1 MFQLNPR
8 KISTFTFV
16 FMINVPPVSAVVSL
30 FKKIMNSGISEDM
43 SFDEVK
49 RTRLINICILSC
61 MPICSTF
68 TLVNFFQHK
77 YILSLICFVVFLG
90 GISILYIHFKRRF
103 YLARLVLLAGSTIL
117 FTASALL
124 YRNGAE
130 HFLLLNI
137 VLALILFNN
146 KWFTYAFSAA
156 NACLYLLVYFTINR
170 HIEIEVITNWRVGM
184 NIGMMLTLFI
194 VGLNYFRKEHINYQQ
209 QIEEK
214 HRELYM
220 QQLQLIDQKDVLE
233 KNNRSLE
240 ILNQSKEKLFSIIA
254 HDMTSPLGNLRGSL
268 NLLQYN
274 MMSPEEFTS
283 ISSLLIQ
290 QVESLE
296 GSLSNLLHWS
306 RSQLNGISVQ
316 SSVFAVV
323 PLITEQINL
332 FGSVIIKKELRVV
345 NNIEHH
351 VSCRADTDH
360 FKIIFRNLLTNAIK
374 FSAPGSGIHIYSSKE
389 NGYTMIS
396 IADEGAGIA
405 AEQLQLL
412 TSGRIN
418 ISTRGTLNEKG
429 TGMGLLLCKEFIEK
443 NNGRFIIKPNY
454 PTGSVF
460 TIALPA
466 ATLSA

>member
-1 MFQLNPR
+1 
-8 KISTFTFV
+8 
-16 FMINVPPVSAVVSL
+16 MINVPPVSAAVSL
-30 FKKIMNSGISEDM
+30 FKRITNSGISEDM
-43 SFDEVK
+43 PFDEVK
-49 RTRLINICILSC
+49 RTRLINLCILSC
-61 MPICSTF
+61 MPICSSF
-68 TLVNFFQHK
+68 SLVNFLQHK
-77 YILSLICFVVFLG
+77 YTLALICFIVFVG
-90 GISILYIHFKRRF
+90 GVSILYINYKRKF
-103 YLARLVLLAGSTIL
+103 YLARLILISGSTIL
-117 FTASALL
+117 FTSSAML

-130 HFLLLNI
+130 HYLLLNI

-146 KWFTYAFSAA
+146 KWFIYAFSAV
-156 NACLYLLVYFTINR
+156 NAGLYLLVYFTISR
-170 HIEIEVITNWRVGM
+170 HIEIEIITGWRACM
-184 NIGMMLTLFI
+184 NIGMMLILFI
-194 VGLNYFRKEHINYQQ
+194 VSLNYFRKEHINYQQ

-214 HRELYM
+214 HRELYV
-220 QQLQLIDQKDVLE
+220 QQLQLMDQKDVLE

-268 NLLQYN
+268 NLVQYN
-274 MMSPEEFTS
+274 MMSAEEFTD

-316 SSVFAVV
+316 SSVFAVM

-332 FGSVIIKKELRVV
+332 FSPVITKKELRVV
-345 NNIEHH
+345 NNIQHH

-374 FSAPGSGIHIYSSKE
+374 FSTPGTGIHIYSSKE
-389 NGYTMIS
+389 NGFVLIS

-405 AEQLQLL
+405 SEQLQLL
-412 TSGRIN
+412 TAGRIN
-418 ISTRGTLNEKG
+418 VSTRGTQNEKG
-429 TGMGLLLCKEFIEK
+429 TGMGLLLCKEFVEK
-443 NNGRFIIKPNY
+443 NHGRLIIKPNY

-466 ATLSA
+466 DTLSA

>member
-1 MFQLNPR
+1 
-8 KISTFTFV
+8 
-16 FMINVPPVSAVVSL
+16 MINVPPVSAVVLL
-30 FKKIMNSGISEDM
+30 FKRIVNSGINGDM
-43 SFDEVK
+43 PFDEVK

-61 MPICSTF
+61 MPICSSF
-68 TLVNFFQHK
+68 SVINFFQHK
-77 YILSLICFVVFLG
+77 YLLALICFIVFLG
-90 GISILYIHFKRRF
+90 GVSILYINFKRRF
-103 YLARLVLLAGSTIL
+103 YLARLILLAGSTIV

-146 KWFTYAFSAA
+146 KWFTYAFSAV
-156 NACLYLLVYFTINR
+156 NAGLYLLIYFSITR
-170 HIEIEVITNWRVGM
+170 HLEIELIAGWRIFM
-184 NIGMMLTLFI
+184 NISMMLILFM
-194 VGLNYFRKEHINYQQ
+194 VALNYFRSEHVNHQQ
-209 QIEEK
+209 QIEER
-214 HRELYM
+214 HRELYV
-220 QQLQLIDQKDVLE
+220 QQLQLMDQKDVLE

-268 NLLQYN
+268 NLLQHN
-274 MMSPEEFTS
+274 MMSPDEFAS

-323 PLITEQINL
+323 PLITEQIDL
-332 FGSVIIKKELRVV
+332 FSPVISKKELRVV

-351 VSCRADTDH
+351 ISCQADTDH

-374 FSAPGSGIHIYSSKE
+374 FSTPGAGIHIYSSKE
-389 NGYTMIS
+389 NGFIMIS

-405 AEQLQLL
+405 SEQLQLL
-412 TSGRIN
+412 SAGRIN
-418 ISTRGTLNEKG
+418 TSTRGTLNEKG

-443 NNGRFIIKPNY
+443 NHGRFIIKPNY
-454 PTGSVF
+454 PTGSIF

-466 ATLSA
+466 ASLSA

>member
-1 MFQLNPR
+1 
-8 KISTFTFV
+8 
-16 FMINVPPVSAVVSL
+16 
-30 FKKIMNSGISEDM
+30 MNSGIREDM
-43 SFDEVK
+43 PFDEVK

-61 MPICSTF
+61 MPICSSF
-68 TLVNFFQHK
+68 TVVNIFQHK
-77 YILSLICFVVFLG
+77 YVLALICFIVFLG
-90 GISILYIHFKRRF
+90 GISILYINFKRKF
-103 YLARLVLLAGSTIL
+103 YLARIILISGSTIM
-117 FTASALL
+117 FASSAIL

-137 VLALILFNN
+137 VLAIILFNN
-146 KWFTYAFSAA
+146 KWFTYGFSTV
-156 NACLYLLVYFTINR
+156 NATLYLFIVLTISR
-170 HIEIEVITNWRVGM
+170 HLEIEIISSWRVLM
-184 NIGMMLTLFI
+184 NIGMMLVLFVI
-194 VGLNYFRKEHINYQQ
+194 ALNYFREEHVNYQQ

-214 HRELYM
+214 HRELYI
-220 QQLQLIDQKDVLE
+220 QQLQLMDQKDVLE

-268 NLLQYN
+268 DLLQHKL
-274 MMSPEEFTS
+274 MSAEEFVS
-283 ISSLLIQ
+283 ISSMLIQ

-316 SSVFAVV
+316 SSVFTVV
-323 PLITEQINL
+323 PLISEQLNL
-332 FGSVIIKKELRVV
+332 FEPVIAKKELRIV
-345 NNIEHH
+345 NNIEQH
-351 VSCRADTDH
+351 VCCQADTDH

-374 FSAPGSGIHIYSSKE
+374 FSAPGAGIHIYSSKE
-389 NGYTMIS
+389 SGYVLIS
-396 IADEGAGIA
+396 VADEGSGISD
-405 AEQLQLL
+405 EQLQLL
-412 TSGRIN
+412 TAGRIN
-418 ISTRGTLNEKG
+418 VSTRGTQNEKG

-443 NNGRFIIKPNY
+443 NQGRFIIKPNY

>member
-1 MFQLNPR
+1 MQ
-8 KISTFTFV
+8 
-16 FMINVPPVSAVVSL
+16 
-30 FKKIMNSGISEDM
+30 
-43 SFDEVK
+43 FDEVK
-49 RTRLINICILSC
+49 RTRLINICIISC
-61 MPICSTF
+61 MPICSSF
-68 TLVNFFQHK
+68 TLVNFLQHK
-77 YILSLICFVVFLG
+77 YILAVICLLVFLG
-90 GISILYIHFKRRF
+90 GISIIYIHFKRKY
-103 YLARLVLLAGSTIL
+103 YLARIILIAGSTVM
-117 FTASALL
+117 FASSAIL
-124 YRNGAE
+124 YRNGSE

-137 VLALILFNN
+137 VLAIILFNN
-146 KWFTYAFSAA
+146 KWFTYGFSAV
-156 NACLYLLVYFTINR
+156 NALLYLFIVITISR
-170 HIEIEVITNWRVGM
+170 HLEIEIISNWRVCM
-184 NIGMMLTLFI
+184 NIGMMLVLFVI
-194 VGLNYFRKEHINYQQ
+194 ALNYFREEHVNYQQ

-214 HRELYM
+214 HRELYI
-220 QQLQLIDQKDVLE
+220 QQLQLMDQKDVLE

-268 NLLQYN
+268 DLLQHN

-316 SSVFAVV
+316 SSAFTIV
-323 PLITEQINL
+323 PLILEQISL
-332 FGSVIIKKELRVV
+332 FEPVIIKKQLRIV

-351 VSCRADTDH
+351 VACQADSDH

-389 NGYTMIS
+389 NGFVHIS
-396 IADEGAGIA
+396 VADEGAGISE
-405 AEQLQLL
+405 EQIQLL
-412 TSGRIN
+412 TAGSIN
-418 ISTRGTLNEKG
+418 VSTRGTQNEKG

-443 NNGRFIIKPNY
+443 NKGRFIIKPNY
-454 PTGSVF
+454 PAGSVF

-466 ATLSA
+466 AIRST